1 MKFLIKI
8 YNKDK
13 TIIKSWTR
21 KKSKFRKILRSIN
34 FQNNVF
40 KTYLRVDYGM
50 GVNNFKKW
58 VMFYNDGF
66 YNSHKDLISAFII
79 FTEKGLL

>member
-21 KKSKFRKILRSIN
+21 RKTKFRRILRSIN
-34 FQNNVF
+34 FQNTVL
-40 KTYLRVDYGM
+40 KAYLRVDYGM
-50 GVNNFKKW
+50 GINNFKKW
-58 VMFYNDGF
+58 VMFYNDG
-66 YNSHKDLISAFII
+66 YYDNYKDLISAFNI
-79 FTEKGLL
+79 FIEKE